1 MEKLIIS
8 MIGENLHGK
17 VLSSFLNKN
26 GIIHKCIIEKGT
38 SRSKKRE
45 QWLKPNHE
53 NFSIESEILFVK
65 NIEGDSVIEIYNDFD
80 GYIIN
85 GGLPILKKNILDLPK
100 KGFLNAHPGILP
112 KYRGQNP
119 VQWSI
124 HNFDP
129 VGATIHLIDE
139 NIDTGPILIKK
150 ELEKFESTTIN
161 DLRLEVLKFSASLL
175 VEYLLNINK
184 YPPSDQK
191 LQEGN
196 NYPIYPKKNNIYLE
210 NRLKKIGKLINKGK
224 KL

>member
-45 QWLKPNHE
+45 QWLKPHNE
-53 NFSIESEILFVK
+53 NFSIESEALFVK
-65 NIEGDSVIEIYNDFD
+65 NIEDEGVIEIYNDFD

-119 VQWSI
+119 VQWAI

-129 VGATIHLIDE
+129 VGATIHLMDE

-150 ELEKFESTTIN
+150 ELGKFESTTIN
-161 DLRLEVLKFSASLL
+161 DLRLEVLEFSASLL

-184 YPPSDQK
+184 YPPTDQK
-191 LQEGN
+191 LREGN
-196 NYPIYPKKNNIYLE
+196 NYPVYPQKNNIYLE
-210 NRLKKIGKLINKGK
+210 NKLKKISKLMNKK
-224 KL
+224 KRL